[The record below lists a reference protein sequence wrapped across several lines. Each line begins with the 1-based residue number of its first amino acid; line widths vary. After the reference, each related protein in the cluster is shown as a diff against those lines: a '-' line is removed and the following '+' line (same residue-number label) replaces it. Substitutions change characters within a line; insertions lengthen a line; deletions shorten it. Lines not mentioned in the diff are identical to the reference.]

1 MIDSVDKQQIY
12 LNNPILMASINR
24 EDDIYDEY
32 GRNYSAYIRRQ
43 KLVKWT
49 KVVYCR
55 KRY

>member
-1 MIDSVDKQQIY
+1 MIDGVEKQQIY
-12 LNNPILMASINR
+12 LNNPILKASINC

-49 KVVYCR
+49 KVAYSR

>member
-1 MIDSVDKQQIY
+1 MDDVETQHIY
-12 LNNPILMASINR
+12 LNNPILMASINH

-43 KLVKWT
+43 KLVKWK
-49 KVVYCR
+49 KVVYTK

>member
-1 MIDSVDKQQIY
+1 MMDDVETQHIY
-12 LNNPILMASINR
+12 LNNPILMASINH

-43 KLVKWT
+43 KLVKWK
-49 KVVYCR
+49 KVVYTK